1 MVETYADVRL
11 LLPRRPVLTADMQ
24 EHLGKYFEMWEEGTY
39 RYHITKNKKSVNVSF
54 NKKVKCYFLR
64 SVSFVRKIPTVI

>member
-24 EHLGKYFEMWEEGTY
+24 EHLGKYFKMWEE
-39 RYHITKNKKSVNVSF
+39 KQ
-54 NKKVKCYFLR
+54 KVPFT
-64 SVSFVRKIPTVI
+64 S